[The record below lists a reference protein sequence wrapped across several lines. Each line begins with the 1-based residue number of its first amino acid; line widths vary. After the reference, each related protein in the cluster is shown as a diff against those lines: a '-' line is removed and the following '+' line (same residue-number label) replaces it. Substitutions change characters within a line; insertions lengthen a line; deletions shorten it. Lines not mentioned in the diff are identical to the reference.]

1 MPNIKSGW
9 KHMRTDE
16 EARQR
21 NVSVKTELKH
31 IRLKVLTLTD
41 KPAQEG
47 TDAAFRSYCS
57 ALDKAAKAG
66 TIKKAT
72 AIRRKTRASAR
83 LKKATTAVKG

>member
-16 EARQR
+16 EARIR
-21 NVSVKTELKH
+21 NVAVKT
-31 IRLKVLTLTD
+31 RLKGIRQNVLALTD
-41 KPAQEG
+41 TPAQDG
-47 TDAAFRSYCS
+47 ADAAFRTYCS
-57 ALDKAAKAG
+57 ALDKAVKAG

-83 LKKATTAVKG
+83 LKKAAAAKV

>member
-16 EARQR
+16 ESRKR
-21 NVSVKTELKH
+21 NVAVKT
-31 IRLKVLTLTD
+31 RLKNVRQNVLALTD

-47 TDAAFRSYCS
+47 ADAAFRTYCS

-72 AIRRKTRASAR
+72 AIRRKARASAR
-83 LKKATTAVKG
+83 LKKAAAAKA